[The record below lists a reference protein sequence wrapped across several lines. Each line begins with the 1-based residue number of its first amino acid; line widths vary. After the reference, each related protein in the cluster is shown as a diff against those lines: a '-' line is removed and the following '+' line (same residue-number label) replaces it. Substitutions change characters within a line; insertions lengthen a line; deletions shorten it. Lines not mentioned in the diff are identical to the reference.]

1 VVAAVELPV
10 TDEGGPG
17 EVRSCGRAKLP
28 TFWEL
33 DGEHK
38 GATGQ
43 LLRSESARLGF
54 PPGSSPRPVKW
65 LVPAKYLGCFNTT
78 ARHGY
83 DVQCP
88 LMTGQDMPFG
98 AP

>member
-10 TDEGGPG
+10 TDEGEPG
-17 EVRSCGRAKLP
+17 EGRSCGQVKLP

-33 DGEHK
+33 DEHK

-54 PPGSSPRPVKW
+54 PPRQLPPPGEMACSGQIPWVF
-65 LVPAKYLGCFNTT
+65 KYN
-78 ARHGY
+78 
-83 DVQCP
+83 CP
-88 LMTGQDMPFG
+88 PWI
-98 AP
+98 